1 MDCEICGEEKPKE
14 DFNLVLNFHRVKKA
28 KVQWC
33 RECQKMY
40 LKMKK
45 LEEQIKFLKL
55 KEGEYE
61 VSFK

>member
-14 DFNLVLNFHRVKKA
+14 EFTFVMNFQRIKKA

-33 RECQKMY
+33 RDCQKMF

-45 LEEQIKFLKL
+45 LEEAVKFLKL

-61 VSFK
+61 VTFK